1 MTTDTMDLLDVLLM
15 RVLDGEASP
24 DERSKLLTLADAE
37 PRLAEMEDLR
47 SRLRVALA
55 ERTGEAPE
63 VVAEVM
69 AALTLDDGWD
79 ETAALLRQ
87 ELGHEPIDLA
97 DGVMDALEVGQQAAV
112 RISALHDGEL
122 GVEERLEI
130 AGHLSKRSI
139 EDMTDWADMGR
150 LLRESL
156 QKESQAVDLTRTWQ
170 AVAPRIGVEDPEEVP
185 GWEPLADALRL
196 AVHEA
201 AALSAQDEVN
211 MTAAVMNALPRH
223 ETVEEELGDEVSAPE
238 PQPAWIRWAS
248 SPGMV
253 FALAMALFLAVFYG
267 PDGTDEAVDAPAPDE
282 AVALLEVEEIDF
294 VIGTDNQAE
303 VEDLETTGEV
313 TASVFQGEEGAPM
326 FLMID
331 EGDDP
336 EATL

>member
-24 DERSKLLTLADAE
+24 DERSTLLTLADAE

-47 SRLRVALA
+47 ARLRIALA
-55 ERTGEAPE
+55 ERTGQAPE

-87 ELGHEPIDLA
+87 ELGAEPIDLVE
-97 DGVMDALEVGQQAAV
+97 GVMAALEVGDEAAV

-122 GVEERLEI
+122 SVDERVAL
-130 AGHLSKRSI
+130 ANGLSKALLD
-139 EDMTDWADMGR
+139 DMTQWADMGR
-150 LLRESL
+150 LLREAL
-156 QKESQAVDLTRTWQ
+156 AWEAAGVDMTRTWQ
-170 AVAPRIGVEDPEEVP
+170 AVAPRIGIEDPEQVP
-185 GWEPLADALRL
+185 GWDPIAEALRV
-196 AVHEA
+196 AVREA
-201 AALSAQDEVN
+201 AALTAQDEVS
-211 MTAAVMNALPRH
+211 MTAAVMNTLPR
-223 ETVEEELGDEVSAPE
+223 DEVIEADPTDE
-238 PQPAWIRWAS
+238 RAEAQPTWIRWAS
-248 SPGMV
+248 SPLMV
-253 FALAMALFLAVFYG
+253 FALAMALFLAVFFG
-267 PDGTDEAVDAPAPDE
+267 PDPSSAPVPQE
-282 AVALLEVEEIDF
+282 SVALLEAHPDDVDF
-294 VIGTDNQAE
+294 VIGTDNRAE

-313 TASVFQGEEGAPM
+313 TASVFQSEEGAPM